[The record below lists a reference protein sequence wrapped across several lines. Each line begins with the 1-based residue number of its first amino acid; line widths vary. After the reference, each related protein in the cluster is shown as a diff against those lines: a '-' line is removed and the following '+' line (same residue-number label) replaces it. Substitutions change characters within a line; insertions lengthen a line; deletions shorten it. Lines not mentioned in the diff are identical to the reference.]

1 MLDRS
6 VLDQSVLDQS
16 VLGRSVLGRA
26 NPLGK
31 MAAVLLA
38 TAGLVATLDWVSAAV
53 VVGACL
59 ALLPLSGVG
68 PLAFLRRAWPLAV
81 AGLMAAWGTA
91 LVGNDSGAVLLDL
104 GIFTLTE
111 GSVAA
116 GAATGLRGF
125 AVALPAVLVMASTD
139 PTDLADALAQKAR
152 LPHRFVLGGLA
163 ALRLLGLLAEEW
175 QTLGMARRA
184 RGVGSHGSPGARLR
198 ANLGQAFG
206 LLVQA
211 IRRASRLA
219 VTMEAKGF
227 GEAPRTWARTSR
239 FTGLDAWVL
248 LGGAA
253 VGAAATGAALAAG
266 TWNLVWS

>member
-1 MLDRS
+1 
-6 VLDQSVLDQS
+6 
-16 VLGRSVLGRA
+16 
-26 NPLGK
+26 
-31 MAAVLLA
+31 
-38 TAGLVATLDWVSAAV
+38 
-53 VVGACL
+53 
-59 ALLPLSGVG
+59 
-68 PLAFLRRAWPLAV
+68 
-81 AGLMAAWGTA
+81 
-91 LVGNDSGAVLLDL
+91 
-104 GIFTLTE
+104 
-111 GSVAA
+111 
-116 GAATGLRGF
+116 
-125 AVALPAVLVMASTD
+125 
-139 PTDLADALAQKAR
+139 LAQKAR

-175 QTLGMARRA
+175 RTLGMARRA
-184 RGVGSHGSPGARLR
+184 RGVGSHGSAGARLR

-227 GEAPRTWARTSR
+227 GEGPRTWARVSV

-266 TWNLVWS
+266 TWNLVWT